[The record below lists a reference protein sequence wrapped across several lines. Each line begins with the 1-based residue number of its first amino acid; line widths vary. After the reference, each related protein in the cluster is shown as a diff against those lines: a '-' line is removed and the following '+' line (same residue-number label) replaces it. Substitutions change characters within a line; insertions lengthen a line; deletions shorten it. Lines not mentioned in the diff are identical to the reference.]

1 MALWQFTTIVALIG
15 ALLIHVMVLINRIGA
30 TNALLKRI
38 EEALLKPQPI
48 TENLRAAMVRAT
60 LAASEDGIGAPA
72 RVPIEAPM
80 PMVERRPTTESIPI
94 AARLPTAERTTESD
108 AREMVD
114 LPDARAGDGRVSFL
128 TVRDLKVIAR
138 SGRRSSDS
146 TVGMSPLFREAMERK
161 RTEARS
167 LTESGQPHEEQT
179 SDVEE
184 NIVTNAVAE
193 EVGVASVV
201 SHEVMEESGEL
212 HSLPV
217 SIQEPATA
225 AANEDAAPEAREA
238 PLAAISE
245 THSEAA
251 PANFAF
257 HHQSAAHAPIA
268 TFTANEDSTAEAIA
282 ADETSSAEAAVGATE
297 EQPTIAQPMDKAHLE
312 RRKKRDA
319 QFILN
324 AQRRRRRMR
333 GF

>member
-1 MALWQFTTIVALIG
+1 MALWQFTTIAALIG
-15 ALLIHVMVLINRIGA
+15 TLLIYVMVLINRIGA
-30 TNALLKRI
+30 TNAVLKRI

-48 TENLRAAMVRAT
+48 TENVRAGMVPAT

-80 PMVERRPTTESIPI
+80 PMVERRPTAEAIPI

-108 AREMVD
+108 ARETVD
-114 LPDARAGDGRVSFL
+114 LPDVRAGARRVSFL

-184 NIVTNAVAE
+184 NIVANSVAE
-193 EVGVASVV
+193 EVGVASA
-201 SHEVMEESGEL
+201 
-212 HSLPV
+212 P
-217 SIQEPATA
+217 
-225 AANEDAAPEAREA
+225 NEDAAPEALEA
-238 PLAAISE
+238 PLASNSE
-245 THSEAA
+245 ARCEAA
-251 PANFAF
+251 PATFAS
-257 HHQSAAHAPIA
+257 HDESAAA
-268 TFTANEDSTAEAIA
+268 
-282 ADETSSAEAAVGATE
+282 E
-297 EQPTIAQPMDKAHLE
+297 EQPAIAQPMDKALLE

-319 QFILN
+319 QLILN

-333 GF
+333 GL